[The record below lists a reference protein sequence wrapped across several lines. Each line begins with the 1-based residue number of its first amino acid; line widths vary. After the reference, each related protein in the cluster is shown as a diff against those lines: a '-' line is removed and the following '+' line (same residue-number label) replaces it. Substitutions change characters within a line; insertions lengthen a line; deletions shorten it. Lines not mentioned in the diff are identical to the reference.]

1 MTEKRNNDLNVPTLR
16 FPGFDGEWTT
26 VRLGDLVNIQSGFA
40 FKSEGFTDNGIKLV
54 IPKNFTKH
62 GFGNFDHSISKFS
75 NELPPPNYKCRAGDL
90 LILLTDL
97 TPSCEL
103 LGKPLLIKE
112 EDGEV
117 WLNQR
122 IIRLDTN
129 STLSKRWLLYFL
141 QTNGYHKVIKE
152 TASGSTVRHS
162 SNKIINDMI
171 LSLPTIEEQE
181 KISSVLQSID
191 DRILTQNK
199 IIEQLESLIKAIGQV
214 LFNQDRYEFN
224 HFKLGEICE
233 IKKGEQ
239 INGSELTEFGKYPV
253 INGGITPSGF
263 HSKYN
268 CNAETITISEGG
280 NSCGFVQFNKD
291 PFWSGGHCYSLNSVK
306 AFVLNKYLF
315 YYLKYSESKIMS
327 LRVGS
332 GLPNIQRNAICN
344 FEVLIPNEQTQI
356 LSTKMLDAIYEKRSY
371 EIVLLNLFKNQKQYL
386 LSSMFK

>member
-1 MTEKRNNDLNVPTLR
+1 MR
-16 FPGFDGEWTT
+16 FPGFEGEWTT

-40 FKSEGFTDNGIKLV
+40 FKSEGFTNSGIKLV

-152 TASGSTVRHS
+152 TATGSTVRHS

-199 IIEQLESLIKAIGQV
+199 IIEELKLLKSTICNKLIED
-214 LFNQDRYEFN
+214 NN
-224 HFKLGEICE
+224 
-233 IKKGEQ
+233 
-239 INGSELTEFGKYPV
+239 
-253 INGGITPSGF
+253 
-263 HSKYN
+263 
-268 CNAETITISEGG
+268 
-280 NSCGFVQFNKD
+280 
-291 PFWSGGHCYSLNSVK
+291 
-306 AFVLNKYLF
+306 
-315 YYLKYSESKIMS
+315 
-327 LRVGS
+327 
-332 GLPNIQRNAICN
+332 GLPNKVYDIANIGRGRVISSREINNQNNPLYPVYSSQTSNDGIMGYLDQYDFDGEYITWTTDGANAGTVFYRNGKFNCTNVCGVLKIKNPSMYNSVFIALALQRQTKKFVSTNLANPKLMNNVMAGITLDLPEFEIQNKIARIILGI
-344 FEVLIPNEQTQI
+344 ETKISNEIQYLGKLAKQKT
-356 LSTKMLDAIYEKRSY
+356 Y
-371 EIVLLNLFKNQKQYL
+371 LLYKLFK
-386 LSSMFK
+386 